1 MTIIF
6 VTNVHAIIC
15 SCWHISRPSLLWGA
29 LNAWH
34 TPPWFPWF
42 PSFSGPLYPHPCES
56 PPTLPRGL
64 QQSSGTP
71 FVPPCLALVQL
82 VTLCVY
88 VCVHARL
95 FSSCVLFILRLAFP
109 AQPFFWSQTTCLL
122 MFCLQDFCICSLALV
137 GRLDG
142 QRVPCFLL
150 FLGQVCL
157 AFKSFS
163 SLECEAQTNSTIEWL
178 T

>member
-1 MTIIF
+1 MAHTTLVSLISLVLRAPIPSPLG
-6 VTNVHAIIC
+6 VTSHPP
-15 SCWHISRPSLLWGA
+15 SRAPVVQRDTLRGSLPG
-29 LNAWH
+29 
-34 TPPWFPWF
+34 F
-42 PSFSGPLYPHPCES
+42 GPAGD
-56 PPTLPRGL
+56 TVR
-64 QQSSGTP
+64 
-71 FVPPCLALVQL
+71 V
-82 VTLCVY
+82 CVCVCVC

-95 FSSCVLFILRLAFP
+95 FSSCVLFVLLLAFP
-109 AQPFFWSQTTCLL
+109 AQPFSWSQTTCLL
-122 MFCLQDFCICSLALV
+122 MFCLQDFCTCSLALV

-163 SLECEAQTNSTIEWL
+163 SLECEAQTNPTIEWL